1 MQWSAV
7 RSLFPD
13 SFVLVED
20 QRSHV
25 ENGELHV
32 EEVAVIRPLADGKEA
47 MDELMKAHGSVFVYH
62 TKHQSIAMPIRP
74 KPAYRGIVQ

>member
-1 MQWSAV
+1 MQWSEV

-20 QRSHV
+20 QKSHV

-47 MDELMKAHGSVFVYH
+47 MDELMKAH
-62 TKHQSIAMPIRP
+62 QSIAMPIRS